1 MRFTP
6 NSLIAAWI
14 AILSASVP
22 PEVNIISEERQFIC
36 FAIERLEVSTKAF
49 AFLPKK
55 CVEDGLPKFSFKTS
69 NIESITS
76 GAI

>member
-6 NSLIAAWI
+6 NSLIAEWI

-36 FAIERLEVSTKAF
+36 FAIERLDVSTKAF
-49 AFLPKK
+49 AFLP
-55 CVEDGLPKFSFKTS
+55 
-69 NIESITS
+69 
-76 GAI
+76 